1 MEIER
6 IYKIKKL
13 TMTSKGES
21 ATAYS
26 IKNYDSPS
34 QAEKAIP
41 DNFKEEFPDYF
52 TVYCSIE
59 PFYRIKK

>member
-13 TMTSKGES
+13 TMTAKGQS
-21 ATAYS
+21 STMYS
-26 IKNYDSPS
+26 IKDFSSPS
-34 QAEKAIP
+34 QAEKAIS
-41 DNFKEEFPDYF
+41 DNFQEELPDYL